1 MNEEN
6 YIVFDQYLQDE
17 MTLDERS
24 IFENQL
30 SENQELALAFQ
41 NFKEV
46 QVQLEN
52 KFGLEAE
59 RNAFAANVKTISDT
73 HFNNKKAKVI
83 NLKPWMMYLA
93 AASVV
98 LFLGIFLFDSNSNPN
113 FDDFNQF
120 EDAHFVERGEQADY
134 LKQAQDAYNGKDYKK
149 AIPLFEAILKEKKT
163 AEIQYFYGISLLES
177 NKIKESETVFSE
189 LKSGTSIYKNK
200 AIWGLALAK
209 LKQKE
214 YKACKEMLLTI
225 PADYENYDDV
235 QKLLKVLD

>member
-24 IFENQL
+24 NFENQL
-30 SENQELALAFQ
+30 LENQELALAFQ

-46 QVQLEN
+46 QAQLEN

-59 RNAFAANVKTISDT
+59 RNEFAANLKSISET
-73 HFNNKKAKVI
+73 HFSNKKAKVI
-83 NLKPWMMYLA
+83 RLKPWMYLA

-98 LFLGIFLFDSNSNPN
+98 LLLGIFLFNSNSNPN
-113 FDDFNQF
+113 FDEFNQF

-134 LKQAQDAYNGKDYKK
+134 LKQAQDAYNSKDYKK
-149 AIPLFEAILKEKKT
+149 AIPLFESILKDKKT
-163 AEIQYFYGISLLES
+163 AEIQYFYGVSLLES
-177 NKIKESETVFSE
+177 NKIKESELVFSD
-189 LKSGTSIYKNK
+189 LQSGTSIYKNK
-200 AIWGLALAK
+200 AIWALALAK

-214 YKACKEMLLTI
+214 YKSCKEILLTI

-235 QKLLKVLD
+235 QKLLKALD